1 MKETVG
7 ACPSSKSS
15 YSGLVRDILEIN
27 IQVVLKHKDVSM
39 VAVPE
44 AGRHGVKQLGTMYSQ
59 GTCPCLPDNSS
70 S

>member
-15 YSGLVRDILEIN
+15 YSGLVRDILEIK

-39 VAVPE
+39 VTVPE
-44 AGRHGVKQLGTMYSQ
+44 TGRHCVKQLGTTNSQ
-59 GTCPCLPDNSS
+59 GT
-70 S
+70 

>member
-1 MKETVG
+1 MKETIG
-7 ACPSSKSS
+7 ACPASKSS

-44 AGRHGVKQLGTMYSQ
+44 VGRHGVE
-59 GTCPCLPDNSS
+59 
-70 S
+70 